1 MLLGLLSASL
11 LGNILAII
19 RTIRTGNG
27 SKGSLMKETGIIR
40 AGYGSKGSLIKG
52 FLAPP
57 HLLNNFEIQ
66 KYY

>member
-1 MLLGLLSASL
+1 
-11 LGNILAII
+11 
-19 RTIRTGNG
+19 
-27 SKGSLMKETGIIR
+27 MKETGIIR

-52 FLAPP
+52 FLVPP